1 MTNNKRKMKH
11 LVKFT
16 RHWRGCF
23 KITLSDVELRYIF
36 HDEEALDKF
45 IDKIIE
51 RVYNELFG
59 YWLEKQSE
67 LNFGS
72 LIEEMIDKQT
82 EQRKEFPYPWWND
95 IPKGNM
101 TIASLVKQT

>member
-11 LVKFT
+11 QVKFT

-23 KITLSDVELRYIF
+23 KITLSDAELRYIF
-36 HDEEALDKF
+36 HDEEALDEF
-45 IDKIIE
+45 IDRLID
-51 RVYNELFG
+51 RAYNELFS
-59 YWLEKQSE
+59 YWLDRQAD
-67 LNFGS
+67 LNFGT
-72 LIEEMIDKQT
+72 LVEQAINKQS

-95 IPKGNM
+95 IPKGNV

>member
-11 LVKFT
+11 QVKFT

-23 KITLSDVELRYIF
+23 KITLSDAELRYIF
-36 HDEEALDKF
+36 HDE
-45 IDKIIE
+45 
-51 RVYNELFG
+51 LFS
-59 YWLEKQSE
+59 YWLERQAD
-67 LNFGS
+67 LNFGT
-72 LIEEMIDKQT
+72 LVEQAINKQT

-95 IPKGNM
+95 IPKGNV